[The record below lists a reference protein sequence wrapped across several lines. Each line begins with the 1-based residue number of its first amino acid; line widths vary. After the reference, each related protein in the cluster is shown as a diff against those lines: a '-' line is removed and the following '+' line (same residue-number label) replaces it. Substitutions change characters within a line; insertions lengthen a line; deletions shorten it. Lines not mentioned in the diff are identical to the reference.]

1 MEKLNKLNFIK
12 NYLCNKNSIFS
23 KFLSDETIYKQNT
36 NYGHRYR
43 IEISF
48 MIPTIFSSLCTHD
61 FGTDHAFH
69 SGHCLFIQICINIP
83 VSDVLRFRRM
93 KYFVDAMQH
102 SMRWIWLEIIKL
114 NKLLIHFGAQAL
126 RKCDLFCTPL
136 LAKQH
141 D

>member
-1 MEKLNKLNFIK
+1 MEKFNKLNSIK
-12 NYLCNKNSIFS
+12 NYSCNKNSIFS
-23 KFLSDETIYKQNT
+23 KFLSDETINKQNS
-36 NYGHRYR
+36 NYSHRYR
-43 IEISF
+43 IEIPF
-48 MIPTIFSSLCTHD
+48 MIPTIFSSLYTHGL
-61 FGTDHAFH
+61 GTDHTFH

-83 VSDVLRFRRM
+83 VSSVLRFRRM

-126 RKCDLFCTPL
+126 WKCDLFCTPL